1 MSSTRQKC
9 AAYMYCIS
17 MQSFVFLTPSQL
29 VIFVK
34 AQAGDISTSS
44 IKSLLANYDQ
54 GGVVAQLVKS
64 QRQGE
69 NC

>member
-17 MQSFVFLTPSQL
+17 MQPSVFLTPSQL
-29 VIFVK
+29 IIFVK

-44 IKSLLANYDQ
+44 IQSLLANYDQ